1 VQATAAG
8 AAIAMGGA
16 IRDAASGL
24 AAQGALGP
32 ALTGP
37 AVGYGVVYHLEIVLL
52 FATLAAIG
60 PLVRPAGETRPQPST
75 RFGLAE
81 LPG

>member
-1 VQATAAG
+1 
-8 AAIAMGGA
+8 MGGA
-16 IRDAASGL
+16 IRDVLGDL
-24 AAQGALGP
+24 AARGYLGP

-37 AVGYGVVYHLEIVLL
+37 AAGYCVVYHIEIGLL
-52 FATLAAIG
+52 FASLVAIG
-60 PLVRPAGETRPQPST
+60 PLVRRFKDPGGSPS